1 MSKNGLLHTIIK
13 RKVLVSMLFIGF
25 SVMGYISYNKL
36 PVELFPNVELPVLIV
51 QVGTTSEVDPKYME
65 REAIV
70 PLESA
75 ISTLEGIEEIT
86 SNADSQQGMIFIS
99 FRKGVN
105 IKYAYL
111 KLEQKVGAIKSD
123 LGSEFLVNIIKIDTD
138 QFTNAFMDL
147 QVLGSSGVDRVR
159 NVTDQ
164 YITDRLN
171 DIEGIGG
178 VEVFGGRQKTVEI
191 IMNDAVCEANG
202 ITPNTISSVLSQ
214 NSNKSAFA
222 GQIERN
228 GEQIFVNVTAELK
241 DIKNIQNLVVSE
253 KGPLLLSDV
262 ADVFFGVKK
271 QTSLSRINGKDAVSI
286 RLSKAPQANLIALS
300 ETSLEAIDA
309 INEDLEALG
318 VEIVVQS
325 NQAELMNSNIDQIKN
340 LAVTGG
346 LLAIFVLWVFLR
358 RLKFIL
364 SIALAIPISVYTAFN
379 FFYAAGISINSLTL
393 IGMALA
399 IGMLLDNSVVVLE
412 NIYRHVV
419 NKKKKEDAVVD
430 GTKEVMRSVIAATL
444 TTVTVFLPFIFS
456 SNFLITMIGTH
467 IGISIISTLLVS
479 LVVALVLIPMLAH
492 SAINKEDQEKAPL
505 IKNASIRQRMIQMYV
520 VILKSCFRR
529 PLFTVIGGLVL
540 FFVTIGL
547 SFLVSM
553 TGPTEVEDTQ
563 MNMFVTM
570 PQGATLETTDLKTR
584 SIEEKVMEIPVVDKV
599 ISQIS
604 EGDAVLTVMLI
615 EGFKDLDSI
624 SIPDVQNKLKS
635 ISSSFE
641 DMDISLDEPP
651 PSRSGQSGVGSSA
664 SSDFE
669 RMLGIGTPTERIII
683 KGQDFELMKIIAND
697 INNYVSG
704 LQSIKR
710 STVNISPERPEAHIL
725 FDQKRMSAN
734 MITQQNVAIGLN
746 DFQPSFSSG
755 SNFVSGGE
763 EFEITIQTQNQVN
776 QAAKEMKDLREMPI
790 TSTTGVSH
798 SLADI
803 GSVIYSSGESTITRL
818 NQEKRIE
825 ITYSFI
831 DEVTKSE
838 SLLESSR
845 VEIDQVV
852 SSVNIPKGMVVD
864 VIHDEGMYD
873 ELYFFIFA
881 AIMIIFMI
889 LAAVFESIY
898 LPIVIMFSI
907 PLAGIGAF
915 LGLTFTGNSL
925 LNANTLIGLMILL
938 GVVVNNGIILI
949 DYSRILR
956 RRGYNK
962 YRSLMMSGI
971 SRIRPILITSITTFV
986 AMLPL
991 ALGDAEYVTSIG
1003 QPFAVTVMGGLAFAT
1018 ILTLIYIPTMSAG
1031 LESVLQWFRNL
1042 KMSTKLIQIALMI
1055 FFASLIYLQ
1064 IEGMLWQVIWF
1075 LSAIILIPGGTYFI
1089 MTSLRQANA
1098 KMVAPDEAM
1107 HIEIQNLTKVYG
1119 RDKRW
1124 IREWKGNK
1132 RLFDERNEEPVSRK
1146 SILQNSIWQGAL
1158 IAFLVYFIY
1167 FFLDKAFWQL
1177 LFMISLHALL
1187 LSIFKEVAQLAGKGR
1202 KLIRFIYSILYW
1214 GFPIISAVYLYSDI
1228 QVKGVG
1234 VFLIILWF
1242 TGLFLVRV
1250 ARKLSEKPVVVE
1262 QIKGRFAKI
1271 KRLYYKLLL
1280 AIPYVK
1286 PKKSQFKALKG
1297 VSLNIEQGMFGL
1309 LGPNGAGKTT
1319 LMRILCGIMDQ
1330 SYGKIWING
1339 HDTTLKREE
1348 LQGLI
1353 GYLPQAF
1360 GTYENMTPY
1369 EFLDYQAILRKIS
1382 QKDVREERV
1391 QYVLKAV
1398 HMDEHQ
1404 HKKIGS
1410 FSGGMKQRIGIA
1422 QILLHLPKIL
1432 VVDEPTAGLDPLER
1446 IRFRNLLVELSRER
1460 IVVFSTHII
1469 EDIASSC
1476 NNLAVLISGNIEY
1489 MGSPTTMAELADDK
1503 VWEFHLSPEQFEA
1516 KKENYLIVHHM
1527 REGDQIRV
1535 KCLAGEQPREDA
1547 VHVRANLEDAYLWLM
1562 KSKNN
1567 KEKKLGE
1574 DPPLTRLKGK
1584 PH

>member
-1 MSKNGLLHTIIK
+1 
-13 RKVLVSMLFIGF
+13 MLFIGF

-36 PVELFPNVELPVLIV
+36 PVELFPNVELPILIV
-51 QVGTTSEVDPKYME
+51 QVNSTSEVDPKYME
-65 REAIV
+65 SQAIV
-70 PLESA
+70 PLESV
-75 ISTLEGIEEIT
+75 ISTLDGVEEIT
-86 SNADSQQGMIFIS
+86 ANADSRQGMIFIS
-99 FRKGVN
+99 FQQGVN

-123 LGSEFLVNIIKIDTD
+123 LTPEFVVNIVKIDTE
-138 QFTNAFMDL
+138 QFTNTFMDL
-147 QVLGSSGVDRVR
+147 QVLGSGGVDRVR

-171 DIEGIGG
+171 DIDGIGG

-202 ITPNTISSVLSQ
+202 ITPNTISNVLSQ

-222 GQIERN
+222 GQVERD
-228 GEQIFVNVTAELK
+228 GRQVFVNVTAELK
-241 DIKNIQNLVVSE
+241 DIKNIQSLVVSD

-262 ADVFFGVKK
+262 ADVFFGVKE
-271 QTSLSRINGKDAVSI
+271 QTSLSRVNGKDAVSI
-286 RLSKAPQANLIALS
+286 RLSKDTQANLIALS
-300 ETSLEAIDA
+300 DRTLEIIDA
-309 INEDLEALG
+309 INKDLEALD
-318 VEIVVQS
+318 VSIVVQS
-325 NQAELMNSNIDQIKN
+325 NQAELMTKNIDQIKN
-340 LAVTGG
+340 LAITGG

-379 FFYAAGISINSLTL
+379 FFYAADITINSLTL

-399 IGMLLDNSVVVLE
+399 IGMLLDNSVVVIE

-419 NKKKKEDAVVD
+419 NRRAITDAVVD
-430 GTKEVMRSVIAATL
+430 GTKEVMRSVVAATL

-456 SNFLITMIGTH
+456 SNFLVTLIGTH
-467 IGISIISTLLVS
+467 IGVSIISTLLVS

-492 SAINKEDQEKAPL
+492 TAISKDDQQKAPL
-505 IKNASIRQRMIQMYV
+505 IKNASIRQRIIQIYMV
-520 VILKSCFRR
+520 VLKSCFRR
-529 PLFTVIGGLVL
+529 PAFTVIGGLVL

-547 SFLVSM
+547 SLLVSVASLN
-553 TGPTEVEDTQ
+553 EVENTN
-563 MNMFVTM
+563 MNLFVTM
-570 PQGATLETTDLKTR
+570 PQGATLESTDIRTR
-584 SIEEKVMEIPVVDKV
+584 KIEEKVMEIPVVDKV
-599 ISQIS
+599 ISQMS
-604 EGDAVLTVMLI
+604 EGEAVLGISLV
-615 EGFKDLDSI
+615 EGFQDLDTI
-624 SIPDVQNKLKS
+624 AVEDVRNKLNS
-635 ISSSFE
+635 IADDFE
-641 DMDISLDEPP
+641 DLEISMDEPP
-651 PSRSGQSGVGSSA
+651 QRNGGQGGAARSA
-664 SSDFE
+664 STDFE
-669 RMLGIGTPTERIII
+669 RMLGIGSAQERIII
-683 KGQDFELMKIIAND
+683 KGQDFELMKTIAND
-697 INNYVSG
+697 INTFVSG

-710 STVNISPERPEAHIL
+710 STVNISPDRPEAHII

-734 MITQQNVAIGLN
+734 NITQQNVAIALN
-746 DFQPSFSSG
+746 DFQPSFTSG

-763 EFEITIQTQNQVN
+763 EFEITIRTKNQVEES
-776 QAAKEMKDLREMPI
+776 AKEMKDLREMPI
-790 TSTTGVSH
+790 TSASGSSH
-798 SLADI
+798 SLSDV

-831 DEVTKSE
+831 DEVQGSE
-838 SLLESSR
+838 SLLEASR
-845 VEIDQVV
+845 VEIDQLVAG
-852 SSVNIPKGMVVD
+852 VNIPSGMVVD
-864 VIHDEGMYD
+864 VIHDDNLYD
-873 ELYFFIFA
+873 EFYFLIFA
-881 AIMIIFMI
+881 AVIIIFMI
-889 LAAVFESIY
+889 LAAVFESLY
-898 LPIVIMFSI
+898 LPVVIMFSI
-907 PLAGIGAF
+907 PLAAIGAF

-925 LNANTLIGLMILL
+925 LNANTLIGFLILL

-956 RRGYNK
+956 RQGYNK
-962 YRSLMMSGI
+962 YRALITSGI
-971 SRIRPILITSITTFV
+971 SRIRPILITSITTIV

-991 ALGDAEYVTSIG
+991 ALGEAEYVVSIG

-1031 LESVLQWFRNL
+1031 LESVLTWFRNL
-1042 KMSTKLIQIALMI
+1042 KPVIKVAQIASI
-1055 FFASLIYLQ
+1055 IIVSAFVYLQ
-1064 IEGMLWQVIWF
+1064 IEGMIWQMIWF
-1075 LSAIILIPGGTYFI
+1075 LTGVILIPGGTHFI
-1089 MTSLRQANA
+1089 MSSLRQANA
-1098 KMVAPDEAM
+1098 KMVAPNEVM

-1124 IREWKGNK
+1124 LREWKGNK
-1132 RLFDERNEEPVSRK
+1132 HLYEERDEEPISLK
-1146 SILQNSIWQGAL
+1146 AILQNLIWQGAL
-1158 IAFLVYFIY
+1158 IGFLVYFIY

-1177 LFMISLHALL
+1177 FFMISLHILL
-1187 LSIFKEVAQLAGKGR
+1187 LSIFNEAAQLVR
-1202 KLIRFIYSILYW
+1202 KRHRLVNIAYRLLYW
-1214 GFPIISAVYLYSDI
+1214 GFPIISSMHIYADI
-1228 QVKGVG
+1228 NTKGLG

-1250 ARKLSEKPVVVE
+1250 SRKLAGHPVNVNE
-1262 QIKGRFAKI
+1262 ITGRFKKI
-1271 KRLYYKLLL
+1271 RKLYYKLIL
-1280 AIPYVK
+1280 AIPFVK
-1286 PKKSQFKALKG
+1286 PKQAQFKALKG

-1339 HDTTLKREE
+1339 HDTNLYREE

-1369 EFLDYQAILRKIS
+1369 QFLDYQAILRKITN
-1382 QKDVREERV
+1382 KEKREARV

-1489 MGSPTTMAELADDK
+1489 MGSPTTMAELAHNK
-1503 VWEFHLSPEQFEA
+1503 VWEFHLSPDQFEA
-1516 KKENYLIVHHM
+1516 EKDNYLIVHHM
-1527 REGDQIRV
+1527 REGELIRV
-1535 KCLAGEQPREDA
+1535 KCLADSQPRPDA
-1547 VHVRANLEDAYLWLM
+1547 AQVRANLEDAYLWLM
-1562 KSKNN
+1562 KSKS
-1567 KEKKLGE
+1567 KKPVIE
-1574 DPPLTRLKGK
+1574 PEVEEIV
-1584 PH
+1584 